1 MSGFVVRD
9 ARVFDG
15 EAIRDRCDVL
25 VDGDRIAAVSASVDA
40 PGGTEEIDGN
50 EHTLLPGLID
60 AHVHTWSREHLVHG
74 LTFGVTTE
82 LDMFTHHAFAGSM
95 RAEQQAGGAD
105 DRADMFSVG
114 ICATCPGGHGTEYGM
129 AIPTLERPD
138 EADAFV
144 RERIAEG
151 SNWIKII
158 YGSGRMP
165 SLPRETVAALIEAAH
180 AQGKL
185 AVVHVL
191 WQRNAL
197 EVLEDGADALAHIF
211 MDQPP
216 VPELATLVKR
226 GGAFVV
232 PTLTVIESA
241 LGGRTAAGL
250 LTDERL
256 RPFIPKD
263 MVAQLD
269 SSLAFLSGRLEHAL
283 DAVRLLHEAGVPI
296 CAGTDAMNPGT
307 AHGVSIHRELE
318 LLVDAGLS
326 PMDALRAATSVPA
339 RCFGLDDRGRVAA
352 GLRAD
357 LVLVRGD
364 PTSDILATRDI
375 ARVWKSGVPF
385 ERSALSV

>member
-1 MSGFVVRD
+1 MSRFVVHG

-15 EAIRDRCDVL
+15 VEVLDAGDLL
-25 VDGDRIAAVSASVDA
+25 VDGERIARVDASVDV
-40 PGGTEEIDGN
+40 PDGTDEIDGKG
-50 EHTLLPGLID
+50 HTLLPGLID
-60 AHVHTWSREHLVHG
+60 AHVHTWYRGHLVHG

-82 LDMFTHHAFAGSM
+82 LDMFTHHAFAASM
-95 RAEQQAGGAD
+95 RAEQEAGGAD

-129 AIPTLERPD
+129 PIPTLERPD
-138 EADAFV
+138 EAEAFV
-144 RERIAEG
+144 RDRIAEG
-151 SNWIKII
+151 SDWIKII

-165 SLPRETVAALIEAAH
+165 SLSRETVAALIEAAH
-180 AQGKL
+180 AHNRR

-216 VPELATLVKR
+216 VPELATLAKQ

-241 LGGRTAAGL
+241 VGGRTAAGL

-256 RPFIPKD
+256 APFIPND

-269 SSLAFLSGRLEHAL
+269 SSLGFLSGRLEHAL
-283 DAVRLLHEAGVPI
+283 DAVRSLHEAGVPI

-326 PMDALRAATSVPA
+326 ATDALRAATSVPA
-339 RCFGLDDRGRVAA
+339 ECFGLDDRGRIAA

-357 LVLVRGD
+357 LILVRGD

-375 ARVWKSGVPF
+375 ARIWKGGVPI
-385 ERSALSV
+385 ERVPIA